1 MKKLSKLMTLLVL
14 PFIAFAVATII
25 NPDVAKAHEDE
36 KESTSQTTSKSNSYN
51 YVAQPGDS
59 YSLMAR
65 KAVQD
70 YSKSNKSNLNQA
82 QIIYAETT
90 LTQAAGSPFL
100 TEGQKVSIKKSDVKS
115 AVDKAK
121 KLSSAQITAWNE
133 YAAGADFDTS
143 HVGV

>member
-1 MKKLSKLMTLLVL
+1 MTLLVL
-14 PFIAFAVATII
+14 PFIALAVAIVV
-25 NPDVAKAHEDE
+25 NPATASAEE
-36 KESTSQTTSKSNSYN
+36 KKTTTSSSSAYN

-100 TEGQKVSIKKSDVKS
+100 NEGQKVSIKKSDVKS

-121 KLSSAQITAWNE
+121 KLTSAQIAAWNE
-133 YAAGADFDTS
+133 YAVGADFDTS
-143 HVGV
+143 QVGV